1 MNSFYEVMEYIQQL
15 MEAKKRG
22 EISDFKIIWDHDEEK
37 LYADLSFK
45 PTKVI
50 EFINLNF
57 IAVNTNVSFSE
68 IVNQKDTIQTCQ
80 LLTQRKTMSK
90 EVEKKTCP
98 ECESTYKL
106 LYDLDLTSGY
116 PKFCPFCSCEIYDV
130 NKYTDEE
137 E

>member
-1 MNSFYEVMEYIQQL
+1 
-15 MEAKKRG
+15 
-22 EISDFKIIWDHDEEK
+22 
-37 LYADLSFK
+37 
-45 PTKVI
+45 
-50 EFINLNF
+50 
-57 IAVNTNVSFSE
+57 
-68 IVNQKDTIQTCQ
+68 
-80 LLTQRKTMSK
+80 MSHK